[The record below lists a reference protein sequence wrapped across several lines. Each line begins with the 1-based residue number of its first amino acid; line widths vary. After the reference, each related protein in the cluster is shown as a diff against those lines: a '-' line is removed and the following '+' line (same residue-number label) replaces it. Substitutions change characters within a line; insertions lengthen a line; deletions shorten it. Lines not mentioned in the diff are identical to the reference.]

1 MNTTYYIL
9 IFAICLIIIYLYNNK
24 NTSETLQT
32 NKLTMQNNTTF
43 VPCNNT
49 SQRDDIYIDNPY
61 DLFYDPNYTT
71 LFYDPSVTYQLNTTD
86 GFSKINQCN
95 NNCSKDSY
103 GGTWSLGGS
112 KFYPYHHTY
121 IKSCNP
127 IKIISGDK
135 FTYYG
140 GGIK

>member
-1 MNTTYYIL
+1 MKTTYYIL
-9 IFAICLIIIYLYNNK
+9 ILAICLIIIYYCNN
-24 NTSETLQT
+24 
-32 NKLTMQNNTTF
+32 NNTPERLHQNDSTF
-43 VPCNNT
+43 VPCDNT
-49 SQRDDIYIDNPY
+49 IQPDDIYIDNPY

-71 LFYDPSVTYQLNTTD
+71 LFYDPSVTYQLNTSD
-86 GFSKINQCN
+86 GFSKRNECD

-127 IKIISGDK
+127 IKIISADK

-140 GGIK
+140 GANR